1 MCGSEVRRD
10 PNLGTVITD
19 LRDIWATA
27 ADVQASKRVR
37 RPTTLPPSPLVA
49 LQTLTRTRSL
59 SLCTRPPSPPAAYI
73 LHLLGTHLLV
83 CTLAL
88 YLRTQADQRH
98 LGEAKGRCAAETR
111 RETGRV
117 CVCVCVWLA
126 LGLAWVVSGG
136 GGSGG
141 VSSLVIYT
149 CLATCPLPDPPPPS
163 SLPLSTSA
171 HYCPLLFVFPSR
183 LPRLPLFS
191 PSLCFFS
198 VSLTLSRP

>member
-117 CVCVCVWLA
+117 CVCVCVA
-126 LGLAWVVSGG
+126 GAGARVGG
-136 GGSGG
+136 EWWWWKWWRLLTGH
-141 VSSLVIYT
+141 IH
-149 CLATCPLPDPPPPS
+149 LPCN
-163 SLPLSTSA
+163 LPLT
-171 HYCPLLFVFPSR
+171 
-183 LPRLPLFS
+183 
-191 PSLCFFS
+191 
-198 VSLTLSRP
+198 

>member
-149 CLATCPLPDPPPPS
+149 CLATCPLPDPPPLFPPS
-163 SLPLSTSA
+163 LHLCTLLSPPLRLPFSTPPPPSFL
-171 HYCPLLFVFPSR
+171 PFLVFLLFLLNP
-183 LPRLPLFS
+183 
-191 PSLCFFS
+191 
-198 VSLTLSRP
+198 